1 MIVNKDL
8 TGCTMLLQ
16 FRFKNYKSFADE
28 AVLDLT
34 ATSIRE
40 HVNSLIEKN
49 GIKVLPVAAIFGANA
64 SGKSNIFSA
73 FYSMKRDV
81 LASYEKRENHY
92 LVTPY
97 IFSKTTEKEP
107 TEYEVSI
114 NIDDKEYRYGFVRNQ
129 SQVFDEWLYTKK
141 FSKGTKS
148 KERMIFYRN
157 SRKVTVGKLNQ
168 TEKKELEYL
177 GSMIN
182 DNELLMTAVGR
193 REKSEYRNVYEWFS
207 STCLNQDFSD
217 DSVEKWSIK
226 LIAEFLHNSEGRL
239 RDVEELIRKF
249 DSSIIR
255 LEILQ
260 EKDTDLNEK
269 YVVYSYHHDDK
280 GNEIR
285 IPFESESSGT
295 KKMFSLAALLFF
307 SLKAGLVLWVDELD
321 AKLHPLILRYILGLY
336 SNRNENTGNGQLIFS
351 SHNLVCLDSSDL
363 RRDEIWFV
371 EKVNQVSNLYS
382 LYDFKEDEVLI
393 RSDLSFGKHYLSG
406 RFGAIPFQDEENNH
420 GG

>member
-8 TGCTMLLQ
+8 AGCTMLLQ
-16 FRFKNYKSFADE
+16 FRFKNYKSFAEE

-49 GIKVLPVAAIFGANA
+49 GNKVLPVAAIFGANA

-73 FYSMKRDV
+73 FFSMGRDV
-81 LASYEKRENHY
+81 LASYEKKENHY

-97 IFSKTTEKEP
+97 IFSKTIEKDP

-114 NIDDKEYRYGFVRNQ
+114 NIDDKEYRYGFVRNK

-148 KERMIFYRN
+148 KEKMIFYRN

-168 TEKKELEYL
+168 AEKKELEYL
-177 GSMIN
+177 GSMVN
-182 DNELLMTAVGR
+182 DTELLMTAIGR
-193 REKSEYRNVYEWFS
+193 REKSEYRKVYEWFS
-207 STCLNQDFSD
+207 YSFTQDFSY
-217 DSVEKWSIK
+217 DSNEMLTIEFTTK
-226 LIAEFLHNSEGRL
+226 LLHNSEKRL
-239 RDVEELIRKF
+239 KDVEELIRKF

-260 EKDTDLNEK
+260 EKDADLNEK
-269 YVVYSYHHDDK
+269 NVVYSYHHDDK
-280 GNEIR
+280 GSEIKL
-285 IPFESESSGT
+285 PFMSESSGT
-295 KKMFSLAALLFF
+295 KKMFSLAALLFI
-307 SLKAGLVLWVDELD
+307 SLYSGLVLWVDELD
-321 AKLHPLILRYILGLY
+321 AKLHPLILRYIIALY
-336 SNRNENTGNGQLIFS
+336 SDRQVNTGNGQLIFS

-382 LYDFKEDEVLI
+382 LYDFKEDEISI

-406 RFGAIPFQDEENNH
+406 RFGAIPFQDEENDY

>member
-1 MIVNKDL
+1 MDNDL
-8 TGCTMLLQ
+8 VGCTMLLQ

-49 GIKVLPVAAIFGANA
+49 GNKVLPVAAIFGANA

-73 FYSMKRDV
+73 FYSMAKDV
-81 LASYEKRENHY
+81 LSSYKKDESHFMI
-92 LVTPY
+92 TPY

-148 KERMIFYRN
+148 KEKMIFYR
-157 SRKVTVGKLNQ
+157 SKKVTVGKLNQ
-168 TEKKELEYL
+168 AEKRELDYL
-177 GSMIN
+177 GSMID
-182 DNELLMTAVGR
+182 DNELLMTAIGR
-193 REKSEYRNVYEWFS
+193 REKSEYRNVYEWFLL
-207 STCLNQDFSD
+207 TCLKQDFSD
-217 DSVEKWSIK
+217 DSDEKLSTK
-226 LIAEFLHNSEGRL
+226 LIAEFLYKREKNKK
-239 RDVEELIRKF
+239 DVEEFLRKF

-255 LEILQ
+255 LEILP
-260 EKDTDLNEK
+260 EKDADLNEK
-269 YVVYSYHHDDK
+269 YVVYSYHYDDN
-280 GNEIR
+280 GTEIEL
-285 IPFESESSGT
+285 PFESESSGT
-295 KKMFSLAALLFF
+295 KKLFALAALLFI
-307 SLKAGLVLWVDELD
+307 SLYNGLVLWVDELD
-321 AKLHPLILRYILGLY
+321 GKLHPLILRYIIALY
-336 SNRNENTGNGQLIFS
+336 SDRQVNTGNGQLIFS
-351 SHNLVCLDSSDL
+351 SHNLVCLNSSDL

-371 EKVNQVSNLYS
+371 EKVNQVSTLYS
-382 LYDFKEDEVLI
+382 LYDFKEDEVSI

-406 RFGAIPFQDEENNH
+406 RFGAIPFQDEEDAN